1 MALIECSQFGALLK
15 EALEKHGMH
24 SVYSHPVLYVSYQK
38 DWVLVQMEPK
48 QSHVTIH
55 PRKEEIIPICPIIHE
70 QVFDF
75 YAPQVA
81 QFIAGMLGADDVRTQ
96 GVSLMG

>member
-1 MALIECSQFGALLK
+1 MTLIECSHFGVLLK
-15 EALEKHGMH
+15 EALKKHGMH
-24 SVYSHPVLYVSYQK
+24 AVESYPTIYVSYQK
-38 DWVLVQMEPK
+38 DWVLVQMDLK

-55 PRKEEIIPICPIIHE
+55 PREEEIIPICPITDE

-81 QFIAGMLGADDVRTQ
+81 DFIAGMLGADDVRTQ

>member
-1 MALIECSQFGALLK
+1 MALIECAQFSVLLK
-15 EALEKHGMH
+15 EALKKHGMH
-24 SVYSHPVLYVSYQK
+24 AVESYPTLYVSYQK
-38 DWVLVQMEPK
+38 DWVLVQMDLK
-48 QSHVTIH
+48 QSCISIH
-55 PRKEEIIPICPIIHE
+55 PKKEDIIAICPIIDE

-81 QFIAGMLGADDVRTQ
+81 EFIAGMLGADDIRTQ